1 MFVERSAKGR
11 RPVIAAWTSP
21 QYPTQ
26 LELPDSDP
34 AVLEYLRRTPL
45 SQKLAAIG
53 LTIDDVAQAAT
64 RLGVYVDR
72 STDGGGTRR

>member
-1 MFVERSAKGR
+1 M
-11 RPVIAAWTSP
+11 PDVIFSR
-21 QYPTQ
+21 
-26 LELPDSDP
+26 DN
-34 AVLEYLRRTPL
+34 LRRTPL

-53 LTIDDVAQAAT
+53 LTIDDVAHAAT